1 MYIPVIIIVVLGASS
16 DEASAHCN
24 RDGIAC
30 VGVPTRGK
38 DIDARQHRRQLI
50 VRIAPATIGCYGFDH
65 GPIYSCACRK
75 LNPAILVMQS
85 AQDWAT
91 KNMPGAIDS
100 ARDRRIFL

>member
-1 MYIPVIIIVVLGASS
+1 MEQEHGGFRKGRSS
-16 DEASAHCN
+16 MKKRVAIYLRVSTSKQDTDNQLRELSAVSD
-24 RDGIAC
+24 R
-30 VGVPTRGK
+30 
-38 DIDARQHRRQLI
+38 
-50 VRIAPATIGCYGFDH
+50 
-65 GPIYSCACRK
+65 CACRK